1 MAKLLVEWRTISVGT
16 AVKMSALSLKWY
28 LNMENLSLN
37 TALIVSLISIAVF
50 MALFLVMFPGKNAKV
65 PDGSDFY
72 TDIDDSM

>member
-16 AVKMSALSLKWY
+16 AVNRSALSLKWY
-28 LNMENLSLN
+28 LIMENLSLN

-50 MALFLVMFPGKNAKV
+50 MALFLVMLPGKNAKV

>member
-1 MAKLLVEWRTISVGT
+1 LAKLLVEWRTISVGT
-16 AVKMSALSLKWY
+16 AVKKSALSLKWY

-72 TDIDDSM
+72 TDLDDSM

>member
-1 MAKLLVEWRTISVGT
+1 MGT
-16 AVKMSALSLKWY
+16 AVNRSALSLKWY
-28 LNMENLSLN
+28 LIMENLSLN

-50 MALFLVMFPGKNAKV
+50 IILFLLMLSGKNAKV